1 MIKIHT
7 TRMFLLS
14 MTASLAGMVHMHAQ
28 STVSPSGQTPAATVR
43 GGRAASNYPTNA
55 LVSPEV
61 HADRTVTFRFRA
73 PQAKSVSLIGE
84 ITRGQGPQTLSKD
97 DTGIWTLTTVPLDPE
112 IWIYNFRVD
121 GVDVLDPSNPA
132 VKPVPPGQLIS
143 NFVEV
148 PGPSP
153 AIYDSQPVP
162 HGQVRMMLYESKA
175 MGFTRALWVY
185 TPPGYD
191 TSKQKYP
198 VLYLLHGNG
207 EDIAGW
213 VRNGRANIILD
224 NLLAAGKIQPML
236 VVMPQGHALQAPGVE
251 PLQRITGETS
261 MFSPLFPRD
270 LLEQIIPLVE
280 HEFRTRTSP
289 DARAIAGLSMGGG
302 QALSIGL
309 THPELF
315 RYVLGYSAAVGPNF
329 LDIQSVESQIASDP
343 SLTNKRFKL
352 IWISIGRQDFL
363 FNPNRTLHETLAA
376 QGVQHKYVE
385 TEGAHVWS
393 VWRKNLAESLPLL
406 FRQ

>member
-1 MIKIHT
+1 MNK
-7 TRMFLLS
+7 TRIVRISLFFAASALLG
-14 MTASLAGMVHMHAQ
+14 MTQMDAQ
-28 STVSPSGQTPAATVR
+28 LTDSQGGRTAVATAR
-43 GGRAASNYPTNA
+43 GSRAASNYPNNA

-61 HADRTVTFRFRA
+61 HDDRTVTFRFRA
-73 PQAKSVSLIGE
+73 PLAKSVSLIGE
-84 ITRGQGPQTLSKD
+84 ITRGQGPQPLSKD
-97 DTGIWTLTTVPLDPE
+97 DTGIWSLTTVPLDPE

-121 GVDVLDPSNPA
+121 GVDVLDPSNPS

-148 PGPSP
+148 PGASP
-153 AIYDSQPVP
+153 AIYDSQAVP

-198 VLYLLHGNG
+198 ALYLLHGNG

-224 NLLAAGKIQPML
+224 NLLATGKIHPML

-251 PLQRITGETS
+251 PLQRVTGENS
-261 MFSPLFPRD
+261 MFSPLFPSD
-270 LLEQIIPLVE
+270 LLDQVIPLVE
-280 HEFRTRTSP
+280 HEFRVRTSP

-309 THPELF
+309 SHPELF
-315 RYVLGYSAAVGPNF
+315 RYVLGYSAAIGPNF
-329 LDIQSVESQIASDP
+329 LDLQNVESQVENNP
-343 SLTNKRFKL
+343 TLTNQRFKL

-363 FNPNRTLHETLAA
+363 FGPNHTLHETLAA
-376 QGVQHKYVE
+376 HDVHHQYVE

-393 VWRKNLAESLPLL
+393 VWRKNLAQSLPLL
-406 FRQ
+406 FR